1 MIELKKLHKSM
12 LNIHQTSENLILGVV
27 KDGTECE
34 LMRRISVLTTTT
46 LTSSLVFVQGGLVN
60 SIEQRVLEAQEYVE
74 QAAESIPKCKKFKKT
89 SRRVR
94 CEMHTFYKLT
104 HYFSFFSLFPFCFSL
119 LSTSRSP
126 IIPPLSLTSSSFVS
140 APPAS
145 TSGFLFLL
153 LVYMS
158 STPPL

>member
-1 MIELKKLHKSM
+1 M

-27 KDGTECE
+27 NDGTECE
-34 LMRRISVLTTTT
+34 LLRRISVLTTTT

-94 CEMHTFYKLT
+94 CKMHTFYKLT
-104 HYFSFFSLFPFCFSL
+104 HYFSFFPSFLSASPFSL
-119 LSTSRSP
+119 PLVHPLFLPFPSPPLHLYPLLPPPHLASSFFFLSTCLP
-126 IIPPLSLTSSSFVS
+126 H
-140 APPAS
+140 
-145 TSGFLFLL
+145 LL
-153 LVYMS
+153 CN
-158 STPPL
+158 